1 MNATRF
7 WIGLLAAAPVIG
19 WASLAL
25 GPSGVG
31 FPDPGTPA
39 GAALLTLRAER
50 LWAGLVVGSA
60 LAGAGTLFQALLR
73 NPLAEP
79 YVLGVSGGS
88 ALGAAVV
95 LLAGAATVWS
105 LPLAAF
111 AAGAATLLLVVALA
125 GRGTGGPSLYGLLLS
140 GVIVSSVCSGLLMFL
155 LSIGC
160 TVLIAV
166 GLGACATLAPEW
178 NALTLGREAA
188 HHVGVR
194 TGAAVAA
201 GLGLATLLTASAVAT
216 AGLIGFVGLVVP
228 HVARSLVGPDHRRL
242 VPAAAAAGGLFLAIS
257 DTLARTIL
265 APREIPVGVITALA
279 GGPFFLWILRQRGR
293 RGWTP

>member
-155 LSIGC
+155 LSIASAEGAHQVLWWMLGNLQMPSRPLLVGC

-228 HVARSLVGPDHRRL
+228 HVARSLVGPDQGKD
-242 VPAAAAAGGLFLAIS
+242 PAKVRIVM
-257 DTLARTIL
+257 
-265 APREIPVGVITALA
+265 E
-279 GGPFFLWILRQRGR
+279 
-293 RGWTP
+293 